1 MLIDIKGIL
10 RFWGYS
16 TNGRL
21 GTEFPCVAAGMKPAV
36 SASNHRILRL
46 TDESIFEIDRCIKQ
60 LKEQEPQQYEVLIG
74 RYAARVSDTQI
85 EKVLGISHS
94 TFKRELAQ
102 AEMYVLGVVVG
113 LKLALVV

>member
-16 TNGRL
+16 ANGRL

-46 TDESIFEIDRCIKQ
+46 TDDSIFE
-60 LKEQEPQQYEVLIG
+60 
-74 RYAARVSDTQI
+74 I

>member
-10 RFWGYS
+10 RSWGYS
-16 TNGRL
+16 ANGRL
-21 GTEFPCVAAGMKPAV
+21 GTEFPCVAAGMKQAV
-36 SASNHRILRL
+36 QASNHRIFHLA
-46 TDESIFEIDRCIKQ
+46 DESIFEIDRCVKK

-85 EKVLGISHS
+85 KQVLGISHT

-113 LKLALVV
+113 LKLVLVV